1 MMIRRMVAEDIP
13 QVEQIE
19 RSLFSDAWSE
29 QGFLDTLDSPYA
41 IALAAVETKGDT
53 IEKGQDRILGY
64 IIMYVSFEEGEISN
78 VAVTETAQK
87 QGIGSALL
95 QAILEIGSEE
105 SVTRFI
111 LEVRVSNKPAI
122 ALYNKYEFKQ
132 IGIRRDFYEKPREDA
147 LIMIRKKETVK
158 C

>member
-19 RSLFSDAWSE
+19 TSLFTDAWSK
-29 QGFLDTLDSPYA
+29 QGFLDTLHSPYA
-41 IALAAVETKGDT
+41 ISLVAVEEACGSA
-53 IEKGQDRILGY
+53 EKGQARILGY
-64 IIMYVSFEEGEISN
+64 IIMYISFEEGEISN
-78 VAVTETAQK
+78 VAVAESAQN
-87 QGIGSALL
+87 QGIGSSLL
-95 QAILEIGSEE
+95 QAMLEIGGAE

-111 LEVRVSNKPAI
+111 LEVRVSNEPAI

-147 LIMIRKKETVK
+147 LIMIREKETVK

>member
-53 IEKGQDRILGY
+53 IEKGQDRIIGY

-78 VAVTETAQK
+78 VAVTETAQN

-105 SVTRFI
+105 TVTRFI

-122 ALYNKYEFKQ
+122 ALYNKFEFEQ

-147 LIMIRKKETVK
+147 LIMVREKEAVK